1 VAIPKEVISRNDLKA
16 IILQERK
23 VELSLKI
30 LDKIIITETTIE
42 QEGGKILEVDDS
54 QIEEE

>member
-1 VAIPKEVISRNDLKA
+1 MAIPKEVISRNDLKA